1 MANLDDLKTA
11 IKQAI
16 KPNNAQEITGQTMQN
31 TLLQMVDDLG
41 VSTEIAKGTINL
53 NGQYDTLDQ
62 YNSLD
67 KKGWYMLS
75 LNETAPTTKDWGGF
89 MLVTADDM
97 GHVIHQFIFSDY
109 TVMDGEIGS
118 HQDGT
123 PSIVVR
129 TYNVNSSLKDIPK
142 GTWGKWTNYF
152 GLSRQT
158 GYAEC
163 ISAAN
168 DAGKLVQFSD
178 YREFVL
184 SINCRILVKME
195 QANSAANPT
204 MNIDNT
210 GYVPL
215 YYNGSPASA
224 SNTWNAGD
232 ILDVFYDGTNYQAF
246 SFGNAAD
253 FIPIALNGG
262 RLKYSS
268 SSKTLEAFFSAPT
281 GKINPETDKLS
292 FYMMGVRSRRL
303 RDKSKS
309 NKTLKRFS
317 RMVATTAT
325 ASSASTATASTPLW
339 NNKKQTAS
347 PLSADITTHGKSN
360 ARDYFNVDM
369 TNFVQQ
375 IARKFLFQDEQIL
388 MFNINGK
395 MLDASEK
402 MRSGSGSGGGYFFSI
417 GVAVTRGSQRLT
429 DIYPVRV
436 KITPT
441 AKDNS
446 GTDEAAFRKFWID
459 TITGYKFNFS
469 FNAPRRN
476 APGWKQPQQGEP

>member
-1 MANLDDLKTA
+1 MALFDDLKTA

-41 VSTEIAKGTINL
+41 VSTEIAKGTIVL
-53 NGQYDTLDQ
+53 KGQYDILDQ
-62 YNSLD
+62 YNSID
-67 KKGWYMLS
+67 KKGWYALTGYGS
-75 LNETAPTTKDWGGF
+75 GILKDFGGF
-89 MLVTADDM
+89 MLVTSDDI

-118 HQDGT
+118 HQDAT

-129 TYNVNSSLKDIPK
+129 TYNVNASIKDIPK

-163 ISAAN
+163 SSAAN
-168 DAGKLVQFSD
+168 DAGKFAHFSD
-178 YREFVL
+178 NREFAL
-184 SINCRILVKME
+184 SLNCRILVKME

-204 MNIDNT
+204 MSIENS
-210 GYVPL
+210 GYLPL

-224 SNTWNAGD
+224 SNTWQAGD

-253 FIPIALNGG
+253 LIPLALNGG
-262 RLKYSS
+262 RLKYSTN
-268 SSKTLEAFFSAPT
+268 SKTLETFFSAPT

-292 FYMMGVRSRRL
+292 FYMMGVRSRRRRDEL
-303 RDKSKS
+303 RS

-325 ASSASTATASTPLW
+325 ASSSSTATASTPLW

-347 PLSADITTHGKSN
+347 PLSADITKNGTSSS
-360 ARDYFNVDM
+360 RDSFNVDM
-369 TNFVQQ
+369 TDFVQQ
-375 IARKFLFQDEQIL
+375 IARKFSFQDEQIL

-395 MLDASEK
+395 MLDASGK
-402 MRSGSGSGGGYFFSI
+402 MRSGSGYFFSI

-436 KITPT
+436 KIIPT

-476 APGWKQPQQGEP
+476 APGWKQPTKS

>member
-41 VSTEIAKGTINL
+41 VSTEIAKGTIDL
-53 NGQYDTLDQ
+53 NGSYDTLDQ
-62 YNSLD
+62 YNSID
-67 KKGWYMLS
+67 KKGWYVLS
-75 LNETAPTTKDWGGF
+75 PYNNSELLKDWGGF

-97 GHVIHQFIFSDY
+97 GHVMHQFIFSDY
-109 TVMDGEIGS
+109 IVMDGEIGG

-129 TYNVNSSLKDIPK
+129 TYNVSSPSIKDIPK

-163 ISAAN
+163 TSTAD
-168 DAGKLVQFSD
+168 DAEKHVAFSD
-178 YREFVL
+178 NREFAL
-184 SINCRILVKME
+184 SLNCRILVKME
-195 QANSAANPT
+195 QGNNAANPT
-204 MNIDNT
+204 MNIDNSD
-210 GYVPL
+210 YLPL

-224 SNTWNAGD
+224 TNTWEAGD

-253 FIPIALNGG
+253 LIPLALNGG
-262 RLKYSS
+262 RLKYSTN
-268 SSKTLEAFFSAPT
+268 SKTLETFFSAPT

-292 FYMMGVRSRRL
+292 FYMMGVRSRR
-303 RDKSKS
+303 RKDENRS

-325 ASSASTATASTPLW
+325 ASSSSTATASTPLW

-347 PLSADITTHGKSN
+347 PLSADITTHGKSY

-375 IARKFLFQDEQIL
+375 IARKFSFQDEQTL

-402 MRSGSGSGGGYFFSI
+402 MRSGSGYFFSI
-417 GVAVTRGSQRLT
+417 GIAVTRGSRRLT

-436 KITPT
+436 KIIPT

-476 APGWKQPQQGEP
+476 APEWKQPTKS

>member
-1 MANLDDLKTA
+1 MALLDDLKTA

-16 KPNNAQEITGQTMQN
+16 KPNNAQEITGQTLQN

-41 VSTEIAKGTINL
+41 VSTEIAKGTIVL
-53 NGQYDTLDQ
+53 NGQYDILDQ
-62 YNSLD
+62 YNSFD
-67 KKGWYMLS
+67 KKGWYLLS
-75 LNETAPTTKDWGGF
+75 FHKTGSAVNWGGF
-89 MLVTADDM
+89 MLVTSDDM

-118 HQDGT
+118 HQDAT

-129 TYNVNSSLKDIPK
+129 TYNVNSPNIKDIPK
-142 GTWGKWTNYF
+142 GTWGKWMNYF

-163 ISAAN
+163 ISGAN
-168 DAGKLVQFSD
+168 DAGKLVAFSD
-178 YREFVL
+178 NRDFAL
-184 SINCRILVKME
+184 SLNCRILVKME

-204 MNIDNT
+204 MNIANSGDI
-210 GYVPL
+210 PL
-215 YYNGSPASA
+215 YYNGTPASA
-224 SNTWNAGD
+224 ANTWNAGD

-246 SFGNAAD
+246 SFRNAAALV
-253 FIPIALNGG
+253 PLTLNGG

-303 RDKSKS
+303 RDKNKS

-347 PLSADITTHGKSN
+347 PLSADITKHGISY
-360 ARDYFNVDM
+360 ARDIFNVDM

-375 IARKFLFQDEQIL
+375 IARKFLFQDNQIL
-388 MFNINGK
+388 AFNINGK
-395 MLDASEK
+395 MLDVSEK
-402 MRSGSGSGGGYFFSI
+402 MRSGSEYFFSI
-417 GVAVTRGSQRLT
+417 GVAVTRSNRRLT

-436 KITPT
+436 KIIPT
-441 AKDNS
+441 AKDDS

-476 APGWKQPQQGEP
+476 APDWKQPQKGEP